1 MNQETR
7 YSLERYFDCRIKVRK
22 ATAHERAETSVSVS
36 SDTGS
41 LFVPP
46 TLTASEYS
54 VYWSFNNRLDMEN
67 KSSKEI
73 SHLLFCSRLLT
84 EQEEIRIEHW
94 KNHYFSQ
101 VIEVIAN
108 ESEKGIVLLQ
118 KGNILH
124 YENPT
129 ARKWHLS
136 ERFFD
141 YCAES
146 EDKNIETSESYTIL
160 LSGTS
165 PLKLRLYNF
174 YREDTFIGRMILG
187 TPFSGETANGID
199 TAHQKSFRVSEDHWR
214 QPPAQTLYQ
223 HSCEGRRYRLFHTD
237 QRRKRDR
244 KRTVCQGHPQ
254 CHPCAR
260 NTPL

>member
-1 MNQETR
+1 MQISYDKPMNQETR

-136 ERFFD
+136 EGFSITAPNRRTKILRPPKAIP
-141 YCAES
+141 YCWA
-146 EDKNIETSESYTIL
+146 
-160 LSGTS
+160 
-165 PLKLRLYNF
+165 
-174 YREDTFIGRMILG
+174 
-187 TPFSGETANGID
+187 
-199 TAHQKSFRVSEDHWR
+199 
-214 QPPAQTLYQ
+214 
-223 HSCEGRRYRLFHTD
+223 
-237 QRRKRDR
+237 
-244 KRTVCQGHPQ
+244 GHPPSNSGSIIFTGKI
-254 CHPCAR
+254 HLSAG
-260 NTPL
+260 